1 MYIWKQKKKR
11 WNRKKEKL
19 ERKGEY
25 EGEREKRGGTKDTTK
40 NKR

>member
-1 MYIWKQKKKR
+1 MYIQKQKKR
-11 WNRKKEKL
+11 WNRKKKKL

-25 EGEREKRGGTKDTTK
+25 EEEREKRGGTKDTKK